1 MKRIRCHK
9 KSSHKKKA
17 EKILLVTA
25 ILNHVNS
32 VMNFASTLLNFASRF
47 LK

>member
-32 VMNFASTLLNFASRF
+32 VMNQNPHIVKSLSNEKR
-47 LK
+47 

>member
-1 MKRIRCHK
+1 MKRIKSKK
-9 KSSHKKKA
+9 KSSHKKHT

-32 VMNFASTLLNFASRF
+32 VMNFASALLNFASRF